1 MRAVEQDT
9 LRVPGRNAQR
19 LSRWALWLLTPLCL
33 AVTAGLIYAYASH
46 WTWPRELLC
55 GTLALADGCL
65 MLSLWSQ
72 ERFWWAPRV
81 LAGLVTLACVAAFY
95 RLLLFP
101 LAGAAPRVP
110 ALFLATV
117 AFMIW
122 GLPCLCFL
130 LWGHTGGKLARRDVL
145 HATPMDRFTAQLM
158 PALAWA
164 TGLALGVYLLRLLL
178 P

>member
-1 MRAVEQDT
+1 MQAAEQDA
-9 LRVPGRNAQR
+9 LRVAGRNAQR
-19 LSRWALWLLTPLCL
+19 LSGWALWLLTPLCL
-33 AVTAGLIYAYASH
+33 VATVGLVYTYASH

-55 GTLALADGCL
+55 VTLGFASLCL
-65 MLSLWSQ
+65 GLSLWSQ

-81 LAGLVTLACVAAFY
+81 LAGFVTLACVAAFY

-101 LAGAAPRVP
+101 LAGGAPRVP

-117 AFMIW
+117 AFMVW

-145 HATPMDRFTAQLM
+145 HVTTMDRFTAQLL

-178 P
+178 L